1 MQSGIQDINT
11 DKKTLK
17 IDDLFKNFSEFIALK
32 DAQKEDRNIQDMGPD
47 AYLFDMASKAKSRM
61 NPDDIRY
68 IPQDIRD
75 KKDEPIGTST
85 PKLSKGG
92 IINRPTIFNRM
103 AKGGIISQNMVSV
116 EQNMINKNQSFKPS
130 NTTGLAMGGIINK
143 KVFRDGDYLTKT
155 IHMASGGVISS
166 PFSSGGIEV
175 GEAGPEVVMPLTKTS
190 SGKLGVAAIGGG
202 TSSAPNITN
211 TFNINVAAP
220 KGKIDQNSMNQLQ
233 TKLGISVQR
242 AMRRNS

>member
-1 MQSGIQDINT
+1 MMDAHKLQNEPKMYGKATTPFTKAWKKALENIYSKEIEGKTSDEILYQD
-11 DKKTLK
+11 
-17 IDDLFKNFSEFIALK
+17 AL
-32 DAQKEDRNIQDMGPD
+32 
-47 AYLFDMASKAKSRM
+47 KAKSRM
-61 NPDDIRY
+61 NPDDKRY
-68 IPQDIRD
+68 LSSDIERSL
-75 KKDEPIGTST
+75 ST
-85 PKLSKGG
+85 PS
-92 IINRPTIFNRM
+92 RM

-116 EQNMINKNQSFKPS
+116 EQNMINKNQSFKPP
-130 NTTGLAMGGIINK
+130 NTTGLATGGIINK
-143 KVFRDGDYLTKT
+143 RVFRDGDYLTKT

-202 TSSAPNITN
+202 TSSTPNITN